1 MSKLGMYK
9 VLVADKIPNSAL
21 ELLRSDK
28 KYDFDLKTGLTE
40 PDLVKYI
47 PEYHAIILRSATKL
61 TSVVIDA
68 AKNLKV
74 IGRAGSGLDNID
86 TVSAEK
92 RGIAVFNTPGSNS
105 QAVAELSIGLIFCL
119 ARNLY
124 PAFGSLESQKWD
136 KSKFLGSEIKGKTL
150 GLIGFGQIGQKVGG
164 MAAGLGMRI
173 LVFKKQSLQRSP
185 GYEFEMIS
193 IDKLLEKSDFV
204 SLHLPK
210 TEKTSQLIGLDE
222 LKKMKPGAY
231 LVNCAR
237 GGIVKENDLLTALN
251 NNMIAGAALDVFE
264 KEPPDDYGLIN
275 HNKVIAT
282 PHIGGSTI
290 ESQERVGEDIVKS
303 IMEFL
308 ETKFVFI

>member
-1 MSKLGMYK
+1 MLF
-9 VLVADKIPNSAL
+9 I
-21 ELLRSDK
+21 
-28 KYDFDLKTGLTE
+28 
-40 PDLVKYI
+40 
-47 PEYHAIILRSATKL
+47 
-61 TSVVIDA
+61 
-68 AKNLKV
+68 
-74 IGRAGSGLDNID
+74 
-86 TVSAEK
+86 
-92 RGIAVFNTPGSNS
+92 
-105 QAVAELSIGLIFCL
+105 
-119 ARNLY
+119 NLY

-251 NNMIAGAALDVFE
+251 NNIIAGAALDVFE

-303 IMEFL
+303 VMEFL